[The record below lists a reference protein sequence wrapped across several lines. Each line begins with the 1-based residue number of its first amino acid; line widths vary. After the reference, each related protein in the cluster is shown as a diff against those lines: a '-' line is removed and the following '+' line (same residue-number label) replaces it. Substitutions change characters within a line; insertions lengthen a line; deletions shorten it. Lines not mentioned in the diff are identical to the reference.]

1 MLSSAEDHATGRDLL
16 LRGAGRGEVLPAAQ
30 RPRQTVGRDWGHSV
44 GHWDTA
50 LLELFVQV
58 HDHGARL
65 LRGVMLLMTVVVVVM
80 GGGV

>member
-1 MLSSAEDHATGRDLL
+1 MLSSAEDHAAGRDLL

-30 RPRQTVGRDWGHSV
+30 RPCKAMRRDRGHCV

-58 HDHGARL
+58 HDHGSWL
-65 LRGVMLLMTVVVVVM
+65 LSCMMLLMTVVVVM
-80 GGGV
+80 CSGV